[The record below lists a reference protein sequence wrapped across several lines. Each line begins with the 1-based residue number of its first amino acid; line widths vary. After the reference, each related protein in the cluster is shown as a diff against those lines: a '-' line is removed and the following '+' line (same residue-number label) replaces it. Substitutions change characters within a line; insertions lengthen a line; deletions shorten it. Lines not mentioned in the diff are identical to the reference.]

1 VACQVL
7 LIDDEPDLL
16 SILSFYLEDAG
27 YQVLTAPDGSA
38 AIELLQQHLPDA
50 IVCDLH
56 LPGMSGIEICRTLRQ
71 NPQWQALCF
80 ILLSGTASQS
90 DFCPEAGLGIDE
102 YLTKPFDPEN
112 LLAVLARNFSA

>member
-16 SILSFYLEDAG
+16 SILSYYLEDAG
-27 YQVLTAPDGSA
+27 YQVLTAPNGNA
-38 AIELLQQHLPDA
+38 AIELLQEHLPDA

-56 LPGMSGIEICRTLRQ
+56 LPGMNGIEICRTVRQ
-71 NPQWQALCF
+71 NPRWQALQF
-80 ILLSGTASQS
+80 ILLSGTGSKS

-102 YLTKPFDPEN
+102 YLTKPFEPEN
-112 LLAVLARNFSA
+112 LLNVLERNFKA